1 MTGIRS
7 TRKSWLNLPPST
19 TRCSRASR
27 GFLTSDSPSLMRLWL
42 LGSVLLSLTACQ
54 WSKPPEERSLRL
66 LRLVDL
72 AQHDPE
78 LVIDLQYKHSH
89 NLAGRPLYHPD
100 FPALLH
106 EGTAKRLKK
115 AHRILRKQ
123 GLRLVIWDA
132 YRPQETQ
139 WALWHASG
147 HNETF
152 VANPRKNPSL
162 HSHAC
167 AVDVTLLH
175 LDGSPAAVATGFD
188 DFSAAAASDFPHPDP
203 QVLAHREKL
212 QRAMWAA
219 GFGTLPH
226 EWWHFMDQ
234 DYREIPV
241 IDTSRLPARLQS
253 MISSMSR

>member
-1 MTGIRS
+1 MRLFFWGILLLGLS
-7 TRKSWLNLPPST
+7 ACHWPSQPT
-19 TRCSRASR
+19 
-27 GFLTSDSPSLMRLWL
+27 DPSLR
-42 LGSVLLSLTACQ
+42 A
-54 WSKPPEERSLRL
+54 

-72 AQHDPE
+72 AQYDPE
-78 LVIDLQYKHSH
+78 LFIDLQYKHAH
-89 NLAGRPLYHPD
+89 NLARRPLYHPD

-152 VANPRKNPSL
+152 VANPHKNPSL

-188 DFSAAAASDFPHPDP
+188 DFSDAAASDFPHPAP